1 MLPQASAASIDKV
14 KMPKLTKRV
23 IDGLRPIPGS
33 DLFAWDSELRGFGIR
48 MKPSGSAS
56 FLVQYRTAQG
66 NTRRLAFARVGTI
79 TPDQARTRARRL
91 LMEVEDGGD
100 PSAGRHDARAALTV
114 AQLCE
119 LYMDAARAGLVA
131 TRFRKPKR
139 KSTIINDEGRVSR
152 HIVPLLG
159 GTVATKLTRT
169 TVQRMVDSIA
179 AGKTAGTFKTKPHGK
194 SIVEG
199 GASTAARVVELLG
212 GIWTWGEKR
221 GLVAGPNPVRGV
233 EKHCSNTKE
242 RVLSPEE
249 LARLGAVLQRREA
262 DRPMAR
268 DAVRLI
274 ALTGLR
280 REEACGLRWR
290 EINAEGSFL
299 RLSASKTGRSTRPL
313 GKAAS
318 DMLRA
323 LPKLHDEFVFP
334 NRNGSGSAD
343 LKKAIAALFDGAGL
357 KDARSH
363 DLRRT
368 FASTAAE
375 LGYSDATIAELIGHA
390 RRGVTER
397 HYVRRPDAVLIAA
410 ADRVTARI
418 TAAME
423 GSAGAEIFPIKKTGG
438 MPA

>member
-66 NTRRLAFARVGTI
+66 NTRRLAFARLGTI

-159 GTVATKLTRT
+159 GTIATKLTRT
-169 TVQRMVDSIA
+169 MVQRMVDSIS
-179 AGKTAGTFKTKPHGK
+179 AGKTAGIFKTKPYGK

-233 EKHCSNTKE
+233 EKHRSDAKE

-249 LARLGAVLQRREA
+249 LARLGAVLRGHEA
-262 DRPMAR
+262 DRPMACH
-268 DAVRLI
+268 AVRLI

-290 EINAEGSFL
+290 EVDQDGSHL
-299 RLSASKTGRSTRPL
+299 RLSVSKTGRSTRPL
-313 GKAAS
+313 GKAALQFLAT
-318 DMLRA
+318 LRGQS
-323 LPKLHDEFVFP
+323 EWVFP
-334 NRNGSGSAD
+334 NRNGTGSAD
-343 LKKAIAALFDGAGL
+343 LKKAIAALFDEAGL

-368 FASTAAE
+368 FASAAAE

-397 HYVRRPDAVLIAA
+397 HYIRRPDAVLIAA
-410 ADRVTARI
+410 ADRVAAQI
-418 TAAME
+418 EAAME
-423 GSAGAEIFPIKKTGG
+423 GNAGAEIVPIKKTGG
-438 MPA
+438 TPV

>member
-1 MLPQASAASIDKV
+1 
-14 KMPKLTKRV
+14 MPKLTKRV
-23 IDGLRPIPGS
+23 IDALRPTPGA
-33 DLFAWDSELRGFGIR
+33 DLFAWDNELRGFGVR

-66 NTRRLAFARVGTI
+66 KTRRLAFARLGTI
-79 TPDQARTRARRL
+79 TPEQARIRARRL

-119 LYMDAARAGLVA
+119 LYLEAARAGLVV

-139 KSTIINDEGRVSR
+139 ASTIINDEGRISR
-152 HIVPLLG
+152 HIVPLIG
-159 GTVATKLTRT
+159 ETVATKLTRT
-169 TVQRMVDSIA
+169 AVQRIADAIA
-179 AGKTAGTFKTKPHGK
+179 AGKTAGTFKTKPYGK

-212 GIWTWGEKR
+212 GIWTWAEKR

-233 EKHCSNTKE
+233 EKHRSDTKE

-249 LARLGAVLQRREA
+249 LARLGIVLRGRQAV
-262 DRPMAR
+262 RPMAC
-268 DAVRLI
+268 DAVSLI

-290 EINAEGSFL
+290 EVDQDGSYL
-299 RLSASKTGRSTRPL
+299 RLSVSKTGRSTRPL
-313 GKAAS
+313 GEAALQFLATLQRGQS
-318 DMLRA
+318 
-323 LPKLHDEFVFP
+323 EWVFP
-334 NRNGSGSAD
+334 SRNGTGSAD
-343 LKKAIAALFDGAGL
+343 LKKAIAALFDEAGL

-410 ADRVTARI
+410 ADRVAAQI
-418 TAAME
+418 QAAMK
-423 GSAGAEIFPIKKTGG
+423 GNGAKIVPIKKTGG
-438 MPA
+438 TPA

>member
-1 MLPQASAASIDKV
+1 
-14 KMPKLTKRV
+14 
-23 IDGLRPIPGS
+23 
-33 DLFAWDSELRGFGIR
+33 

-66 NTRRLAFARVGTI
+66 KTRRLAFAKLGTI
-79 TPDQARTRARRL
+79 TPEQARTRARRL

-119 LYMDAARAGLVA
+119 LYLEAARAGLV
-131 TRFRKPKR
+131 TTQFHRQKR
-139 KSTIINDEGRVSR
+139 SSTVEIDEGRVSR
-152 HIVPLLG
+152 HIAPLIG

-179 AGKTAGTFKTKPHGK
+179 VGKTAGTFKTKPRGK
-194 SIVEG
+194 AIVGG

-212 GIWTWGEKR
+212 GIWTWGERR

-233 EKHCSNTKE
+233 EKHRSDTKE

-249 LARLGAVLQRREA
+249 LARLGAVLREREA
-262 DRPMAR
+262 ARPMAC

-280 REEACGLRWR
+280 REEACGLRWC
-290 EINAEGSFL
+290 EVDQDGSYL
-299 RLSASKTGRSTRPL
+299 RLSTSKTGRSTRPL
-313 GKAAS
+313 GKAALQLLAT
-318 DMLRA
+318 LRRGQS
-323 LPKLHDEFVFP
+323 EWVFP
-334 NRNGSGSAD
+334 NRNGTGSAD
-343 LKKAIAALFDGAGL
+343 LKKAIAALFDEAGL
-357 KDARSH
+357 TDARSH

-410 ADRVTARI
+410 ADRVAVWI
-418 TAAME
+418 AAAMD
-423 GSAGAEIFPIKKTGG
+423 GNKGAEIVAIKSRQ
-438 MPA
+438 PA